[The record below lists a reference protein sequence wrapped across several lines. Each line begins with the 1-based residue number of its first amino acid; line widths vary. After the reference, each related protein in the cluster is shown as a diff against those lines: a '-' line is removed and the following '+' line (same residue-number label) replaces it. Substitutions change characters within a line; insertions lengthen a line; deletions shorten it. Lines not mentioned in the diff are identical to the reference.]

1 MGSAAG
7 RTEDQG
13 APKSRVAHGRLALPH
28 SAALTPGR
36 PPRAAAR
43 KSGQDAGSSPG
54 SQVSGQYRF
63 HLSTNMGNIFA
74 NLFKGLFGKKEMRIL
89 MVGLD
94 AAGKTTILYKLKLG
108 EIVTTIPTIGFNV
121 ETVEYKNISFTV
133 WDVGGQ
139 DKIRPLWRHYFQN
152 TQGLIFVVDSNDRE
166 RVNEAREELMRMLA
180 EDELRDAVLLV
191 FANKQDLP
199 NAMNAAEITDKLGLH
214 SLRHRNWYIQATCAT
229 SGDGLYEGLDWLSN
243 QLRNQK

>member
-1 MGSAAG
+1 MG
-7 RTEDQG
+7 
-13 APKSRVAHGRLALPH
+13 
-28 SAALTPGR
+28 LTI
-36 PPRAAAR
+36 
-43 KSGQDAGSSPG
+43 SS
-54 SQVSGQYRF
+54 
-63 HLSTNMGNIFA
+63 
-74 NLFKGLFGKKEMRIL
+74 LFSKLFGKKQMRIL

-121 ETVEYKNISFTV
+121 ETVEYKNICFTV

-166 RVNEAREELMRMLA
+166 RVTESADELSKMIQ
-180 EDELRDAVLLV
+180 EDELKEAVLLV

-199 NAMNAAEITDKLGLH
+199 NAMGVSELTDKLGLH
-214 SLRHRNWYIQATCAT
+214 SLRGRTWHVQATCAT
-229 SGDGLYEGLDWLSN
+229 QGTGLYEGLDWLSN
-243 QLRNQK
+243 ELSKR

>member
-1 MGSAAG
+1 MGSF
-7 RTEDQG
+7 
-13 APKSRVAHGRLALPH
+13 RVTTDP
-28 SAALTPGR
+28 
-36 PPRAAAR
+36 
-43 KSGQDAGSSPG
+43 AGSAMG
-54 SQVSGQYRF
+54 LTF
-63 HLSTNMGNIFA
+63 ST
-74 NLFKGLFGKKEMRIL
+74 LFKGLFGKKDMRIL

-152 TQGLIFVVDSNDRE
+152 TQGLIFVVDSNDKE
-166 RVNEAREELMRMLA
+166 RVGESKEELHKMLE

-199 NAMNAAEITDKLGLH
+199 NAMSPGELTDKLGLN
-214 SLRHRNWYIQATCAT
+214 SLRNRRWYIQSTCAT
-229 SGDGLYEGLDWLSN
+229 QGTGLYEGLDWLSSE
-243 QLRNQK
+243 LSK

>member
-1 MGSAAG
+1 M
-7 RTEDQG
+7 
-13 APKSRVAHGRLALPH
+13 
-28 SAALTPGR
+28 
-36 PPRAAAR
+36 
-43 KSGQDAGSSPG
+43 PG
-54 SQVSGQYRF
+54 SEQQPLRCPWPVSF
-63 HLSTNMGNIFA
+63 HLSTSMGNIFA

-121 ETVEYKNISFTV
+121 ETVEYKNIGFT
-133 WDVGGQ
+133 

-180 EDELRDAVLLV
+180 ENELRDAVLLV

-214 SLRHRNWYIQATCAT
+214 SLCMPQELVHSGHLRHQR
-229 SGDGLYEGLDWLSN
+229 
-243 QLRNQK
+243 

>member
-1 MGSAAG
+1 MG
-7 RTEDQG
+7 
-13 APKSRVAHGRLALPH
+13 
-28 SAALTPGR
+28 LTI
-36 PPRAAAR
+36 
-43 KSGQDAGSSPG
+43 S
-54 SQVSGQYRF
+54 
-63 HLSTNMGNIFA
+63 
-74 NLFKGLFGKKEMRIL
+74 GLFNKLFGNGEMRIL

-121 ETVEYKNISFTV
+121 ETVEYKNINFTV

-166 RVNEAREELMRMLA
+166 RIEEAKEELNKMLS
-180 EDELRDAVLLV
+180 EEELSNAVVLV

-199 NAMNAAEITDKLGLH
+199 NAMSPSEIQDKLGLNDM
-214 SLRHRNWYIQATCAT
+214 RARNWYIQAACAPQ
-229 SGDGLYEGLDWLSN
+229 GDGLYEGLDWLSA
-243 QLRNQK
+243 QIATK

>member
-1 MGSAAG
+1 MGLLDSLLQEICVTTSRDMGLTISSLFG
-7 RTEDQG
+7 R
-13 APKSRVAHGRLALPH
+13 
-28 SAALTPGR
+28 
-36 PPRAAAR
+36 
-43 KSGQDAGSSPG
+43 
-54 SQVSGQYRF
+54 
-63 HLSTNMGNIFA
+63 
-74 NLFKGLFGKKEMRIL
+74 LFGKKQMRIL

-121 ETVEYKNISFTV
+121 ETVEYKNICFTV

-166 RVNEAREELMRMLA
+166 RIDEAQEELQEMLK
-180 EDELRDAVLLV
+180 EDELREAVVLI

-199 NAMNAAEITDKLGLH
+199 NAMNASELTEKLGL
-214 SLRHRNWYIQATCAT
+214 Q
-229 SGDGLYEGLDWLSN
+229 
-243 QLRNQK
+243 QLRNRRVSSDLSFINLRYILLPISLFFPQKTDETTFIFSGIFKQHVQLKAMDCMRDLTGCQMNLPNLRRTLICI

>member
-1 MGSAAG
+1 MGLTISSLF
-7 RTEDQG
+7 T
-13 APKSRVAHGRLALPH
+13 RLW
-28 SAALTPGR
+28 
-36 PPRAAAR
+36 
-43 KSGQDAGSSPG
+43 
-54 SQVSGQYRF
+54 
-63 HLSTNMGNIFA
+63 
-74 NLFKGLFGKKEMRIL
+74 GKKQMRIL

-166 RVNEAREELMRMLA
+166 RVAEAREELSKMLE
-180 EDELRDAVLLV
+180 EDELRDAIILI

-199 NAMNAAEITDKLGLH
+199 NAMNAAEITDKLGLNQM
-214 SLRHRNWYIQATCAT
+214 RGRKWYIQGTCAT
-229 SGDGLYEGLDWLSN
+229 QGTGLYEGLDWLSN
-243 QLRNQK
+243 ELSK